1 MSEPAAPSQ
10 WPFVVECAALRFAHS
25 TTGRRAVFCDLKL
38 HGLGLTVRDCRLV
51 ERPGKPPF
59 IGFPQKQ
66 YTTAAGPRFQ
76 DLIQFHSGP
85 HARAFQAAA
94 VAAVQEA
101 IARHE
106 ANPPTRP

>member
-1 MSEPAAPSQ
+1 MSEPAAPSA
-10 WPFVVECAALRFAHS
+10 WPFVVECAALRFAH
-25 TTGRRAVFCDLKL
+25 TANGRRAVFCDLKL

-51 ERPGKPPF
+51 EPSGKAAF
-59 IGFPQKQ
+59 VGFPQKQ

-76 DLIQFHSGP
+76 DLIVFHSGP

-106 ANPPTRP
+106 APQTPRP